1 MCVSFSS
8 RGIDLLIRGVD
19 FSEPYRLPQR
29 SAALQPG
36 QPFAGDDP
44 HDVGEVLLA
53 LATPLFDG
61 DEALA
66 RRLSY
71 GALHKGPADAGA
83 GRDLGDRP
91 VTASSSPSECSA
103 GALDR
108 ACGYRQFLQHAAMQP
123 RTLAKV
129 PSRIR
134 EEGAAP

>member
-1 MCVSFSS
+1 LA
-8 RGIDLLIRGVD
+8 RRHRPLTLRDTLAAIQRLAKD
-19 FSEPYRLPQR
+19 FAFVLNQTPPRSYRVRDTAEGL
-29 SAALQPG
+29 SVIGAIA
-36 QPFAGDDP
+36 DW
-44 HDVGEVLLA
+44 
-53 LATPLFDG
+53 
-61 DEALA
+61 A

-108 ACGYRQFLQHAAMQP
+108 ACGYRQFSQHAAMQP

-129 PSRIR
+129 PPRIR
-134 EEGAAP
+134 EEGAAL